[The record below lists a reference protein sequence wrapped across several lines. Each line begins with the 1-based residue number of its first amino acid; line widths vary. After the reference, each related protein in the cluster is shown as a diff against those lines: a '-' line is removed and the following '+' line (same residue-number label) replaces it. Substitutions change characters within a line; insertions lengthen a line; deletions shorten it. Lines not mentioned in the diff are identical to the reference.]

1 MLNKQLGRDETV
13 HKSDLRQKW
22 RGICLSMESLDAI
35 LEEGEWLNVTKSTLN
50 GNGASIQWN

>member
-13 HKSDLRQKW
+13 HKSDLRQKC

-35 LEEGEWLNVTKSTLN
+35 LEEGECLNVT
-50 GNGASIQWN
+50 

>member
-13 HKSDLRQKW
+13 YKSDLRQKW

-35 LEEGEWLNVTKSTLN
+35 LEEGECLNM
-50 GNGASIQWN
+50 A